1 MPSNPYYKFIS
12 YLFKRVGDTFTINE
26 IKQKWE
32 RFAKK
37 NPNLVPPPVHVLTET
52 LMIRSFLDG
61 KIEKGEVQKL
71 DGDKYRKAKINQKNS
86 EKKENN

>member
-37 NPNLVPPPVHVLTET
+37 NPDLVPPPVHVLTET
-52 LMIRSFLDG
+52 LMIRSFLEG
-61 KIEKGEVQKL
+61 KIEQGEVEKL
-71 DGDKYRKAKINQKNS
+71 GGEKYRKKS
-86 EKKENN
+86 KKMENN

>member
-37 NPNLVPPPVHVLTET
+37 NPELVPPPVHVLTET

-61 KIEKGEVQKL
+61 KIEKGEVEKL
-71 DGDKYRKAKINQKNS
+71 EGEKYRKKSK
-86 EKKENN
+86 KKENN